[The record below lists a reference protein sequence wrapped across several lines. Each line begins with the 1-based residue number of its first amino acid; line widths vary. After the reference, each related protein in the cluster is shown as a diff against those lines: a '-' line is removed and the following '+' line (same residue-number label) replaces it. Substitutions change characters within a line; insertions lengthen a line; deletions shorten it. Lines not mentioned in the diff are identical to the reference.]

1 MKEHFSQANILDEMT
16 EIVLRMEDV
25 FEAEFGEFGLSL
37 AEGQTLYGLVR
48 TGAGSQKQLADRLRI
63 EPPTFARLIR
73 RLESR
78 GLVWR
83 FEADGDRRAKQL
95 LLTAE
100 GRDLVATIKRKTA
113 GNLAK
118 LVSGVIVSEL
128 ETAQA
133 SSVALPRMS
142 ESCRATEAKKHCR
155 APTLLRGKTAGSSFI
170 VRNPSPFRSIAMAKG

>member
-25 FEAEFGEFGLSL
+25 FEAEFGEVGLSL

-133 SSVALPRMS
+133 VIGCIATNVGKLSRNRSKKTLPRTD
-142 ESCRATEAKKHCR
+142 A
-155 APTLLRGKTAGSSFI
+155 APRQD
-170 VRNPSPFRSIAMAKG
+170 RWQ